1 MARRAPEAM
10 AVGRM
15 LLAVSVLGALVW
27 VLAGYGVMCVARWL

>member
-15 LLAVSVLGALVW
+15 LLAVSALGAAAW
-27 VLAGYGVMCVARWL
+27 VLAAYGVMCLARLL